1 MNNEKDMRVSRLVC
15 DARIARKLLKLNGEL
30 KYCPYCGEALTK
42 NCTCHKNIMV
52 DTKPN
57 KSNPE
62 KSVFI
67 FLNLETFKAD
77 LEEVTAEIKSKEEVK
92 EPVEMAD

>member
-1 MNNEKDMRVSRLVC
+1 MITNNEKDTRVSRLVT
-15 DARIARKLLKLNGEL
+15 DPRIARKLLK
-30 KYCPYCGEALTK
+30 K
-42 NCTCHKNIMV
+42 NFVVI
-52 DTKPN
+52 DIKPN
-57 KSNPE
+57 KSNPD

-67 FLNLETFKAD
+67 FENTEEFKVA